1 MNPSSP
7 STLRIAAG
15 YLATA
20 GILGLIWPLLRVGP
34 SHPEFQAQTL
44 AYRIGAQTSALTF
57 SAVSV
62 VAGIG
67 LFWHHAWARKL
78 ALGLLVIGTI
88 YGANAFAWGF
98 SSGQPTRRVRLFS
111 YVVIA
116 AWNGLWFYLI
126 YRITL

>member
-1 MNPSSP
+1 VDPSSP

-20 GILGLIWPLLRVGP
+20 GIVGLIWPLLRMGS
-34 SHPEFQAQTL
+34 SHPEFQAQSL
-44 AYRIGAQTSALTF
+44 PYRIGAQTSALAF

-98 SSGQPTRRVRLFS
+98 SSGQPKPLVRLFS
-111 YVVIA
+111 YIVIA
-116 AWNGLWFYLI
+116 TWNGLWFYLI